1 MQGKD
6 RMARGLLEGTGL
18 SPGGHVLHFNQWSP
32 EVSKFPEVPPQIHT
46 GINSRGLPRWLSGK
60 ESACQAG
67 DSGDRGSISR
77 SGKSLRERKGN
88 PLQYSYLG
96 NSTVELGRL
105 QSMGWQR
112 VGHDCVT
119 NIDSGARTTP
129 ISKVGLGLTELGV
142 ASSERNAP
150 SR

>member
-32 EVSKFPEVPPQIHT
+32 EVSKLPEVPPQIHT

-67 DSGDRGSISR
+67 DSGWI
-77 SGKSLRERKGN
+77 
-88 PLQYSYLG
+88 P
-96 NSTVELGRL
+96 ELGR
-105 QSMGWQR
+105 S
-112 VGHDCVT
+112 
-119 NIDSGARTTP
+119 SGEKEMATYSSILAWEIP
-129 ISKVGLGLTELGV
+129 WTEEPGRLHTVYGV
-142 ASSERNAP
+142 AKELDTT
-150 SR
+150 